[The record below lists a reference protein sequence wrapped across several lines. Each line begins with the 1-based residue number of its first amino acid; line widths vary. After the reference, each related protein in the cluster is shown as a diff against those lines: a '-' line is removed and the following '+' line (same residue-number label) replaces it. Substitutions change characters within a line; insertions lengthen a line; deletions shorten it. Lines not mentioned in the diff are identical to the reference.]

1 MFSRKTNFVG
11 SKCLNFNIK
20 FIGAATKIPQTMIK
34 LQPFLENILYET
46 AIPIMMASQ
55 RDVNL
60 FHEDPI
66 EYIRKQEDFT
76 ETLYMPKNTVIELV

>member
-1 MFSRKTNFVG
+1 MFSRKMNFVG
-11 SKCLNFNIK
+11 SKCLNYNIK
-20 FIGAATKIPQTMIK
+20 FIDAATKIPQTMIK

-46 AIPIMMASQ
+46 AIPILMASQ

-66 EYIRKQEDFT
+66 EYIRR
-76 ETLYMPKNTVIELV
+76 